1 MAWLCGGGSFKN
13 DVQIG
18 TMQFLPVEFKV
29 SGRLISLLDTNGTFL
44 VEQVQQ
50 YQEYQQKKQIEE
62 ENKKKEQ
69 GADFVHPKVE
79 QANKELTIKQEK
91 LKEVNAEVERLQKE
105 YELLQDLLISQS
117 LDQEQLDNMMHE
129 VEDARAVCKL
139 EKGMKIKLK

>member
-1 MAWLCGGGSFKN
+1 MAWLCGGNSFKN

-62 ENKKKEQ
+62 DNKKKQQ
-69 GADFVHPKVE
+69 GEDFVHPKVE
-79 QANKELTIKQEK
+79 QAKKELAIKMDK
-91 LKEVNAEVERLQKE
+91 LKEISTEVERLQKE
-105 YELLQDLLISQS
+105 YELL
-117 LDQEQLDNMMHE
+117 
-129 VEDARAVCKL
+129 
-139 EKGMKIKLK
+139 